1 MDSNADLIEKESNN
15 ETKKIYKTKK
25 FWIIISII
33 LLCIIAGVVLIVVFT
48 RKIKIDFNYKII
60 PSEYGSQNILVN
72 WTTNETVNI
81 SINVKGVEN
90 EIIRTYNICNS
101 TVGEKLVKVYF
112 GKPKIY
118 IKVERSFRK
127 LEINKEFQIPA
138 KELVLAP
145 LHASLAPLM
154 FSLEIFNI
162 KKNFSCPIYVAL
174 ERYKTWNW
182 NKLPE
187 RVHFFDI
194 LDEDNHKYEE
204 FINYFKVLEKLK
216 IWMSQMFQV
225 NSSTI
230 FNLFINDY
238 HNYIIPICIYANNIP
253 SDNYKIYMLSD
264 GAGSYICFND
274 YFDNKTTYIENY
286 NKLAK
291 KYLEFKDF
299 VWSEKKYD
307 PGSSSSKN
315 IPMWKLGWYVYIILK
330 VEKNTFWWLTKIK
343 GVFAPNNPEVL
354 QELLD
359 NKNISTKDIKN
370 LFTSLDDKQ
379 KEEIKFLFNF
389 NSNYFEE
396 AYKKNKTAM
405 VIVGTNG
412 NVEHNLSDYCIT
424 TELFYKDD
432 YIYYYKP
439 HPATPIETDKEK
451 IKELKKLN
459 ITPIDSNVPFEM
471 IIYYNPNISC
481 SGYYSS
487 AFIEV
492 GKQNLKALF
501 EQYKK
506 EDEYFNKFDY
516 FCQYIKK
523 DDKKYGQYLK
533 DNNDGTVLEI
543 NKNKLIEFEYD
554 FGIYLKN
561 NKTIAYYKYNG
572 TIQ

>member
-1 MDSNADLIEKESNN
+1 MESNDDLIEKQPNN
-15 ETKKIYKTKK
+15 ETKKFYKTKT
-25 FWIIISII
+25 FWIIII
-33 LLCIIAGVVLIVVFT
+33 LLCIIVGVILIVVLRHKF
-48 RKIKIDFNYKII
+48 KIDFNYKII
-60 PSEYGSQNILVN
+60 PSELGSQNILVN
-72 WTTNETVNI
+72 WDANEIVNI
-81 SINVKGVEN
+81 SIKVKGVEN

-112 GKPKIY
+112 GLPKIY
-118 IKVERSFRK
+118 IKVEKPNFT

-138 KELVLAP
+138 KELVIAP
-145 LHASLAPLM
+145 IQGTLAPLM
-154 FSLEIFNI
+154 LSLEIFNI

-174 ERYKTWNW
+174 ERVKTWNW
-182 NKLPE
+182 SKLPE
-187 RVHFFDI
+187 RVYFFDI
-194 LDEDNHKYEE
+194 MDENILNSLELFGIFKFLD
-204 FINYFKVLEKLK
+204 KLK
-216 IWMSQMFQV
+216 IWMKQMFQV
-225 NSSTI
+225 NNSTI

-238 HNYIIPICIYANNIP
+238 HNYIIPICLYANNIP

-264 GAGSYICFND
+264 GAASYTCFND
-274 YFDNKTTYIENY
+274 YFDNKTTYVENY
-286 NKLAK
+286 NKLKK

-299 VWSEKKYD
+299 VWSQKKYD
-307 PGSSSSKN
+307 RRSTSPKN
-315 IPMWKLGWYVYIILK
+315 IGMWDLGWYIYIILK

-343 GVFAPNNPEVL
+343 GVFAPNNPEAL

-370 LFTSLDDKQ
+370 LFKSLDDKQ
-379 KEEIKFLFNF
+379 KETIKYLFNF

-405 VIVGTNG
+405 VIVGTYDNQ
-412 NVEHNLSDYCIT
+412 EHNFFDYCIT
-424 TELFYKDD
+424 TELFYKDE

-439 HPATPIETDKEK
+439 HPATPIETDKKK
-451 IKELKKLN
+451 IEELKKYN

-487 AFIEV
+487 SFIEV

-506 EDEYFNKFDY
+506 EDEYYNRFDY
-516 FCQYIKK
+516 FCQFIKK

-533 DNNDGTVLEI
+533 DNNNGTVLEI
-543 NKNKLIEFEYD
+543 NKKKLIEFKYD

-561 NKTIAYYKYNG
+561 NKTIEYYNYNESLR
-572 TIQ
+572 